1 MPLFI
6 EAAYFDRKAS
16 IFLIIVACNGDF
28 LKRAFAGVAMQG
40 GDELMPVLLEG
51 REVFR

>member
-16 IFLIIVACNGDF
+16 IFLMIVACNGDF
-28 LKRAFAGVAMQG
+28 LKRAFARVAMKG
-40 GDELMPVLLEG
+40 GDELVPVLGG
-51 REVFR
+51 REVYR